1 MSGLRG
7 LPSPS
12 YIPTQKG
19 LSLTFLFVVPVRACS
34 QSMYYFW
41 LELRLLPLAYYQM
54 IPKSKMGLWSLLP
67 NDKHRQDNSCMCVC
81 MAYYFQAI
89 AIRFFW

>member
-7 LPSPS
+7 LPSTPS

-34 QSMYYFW
+34 QSMYIF
-41 LELRLLPLAYYQM
+41 LVGTPFTATCLLSND
-54 IPKSKMGLWSLLP
+54 SKIENGAVVVTT
-67 NDKHRQDNSCMCVC
+67 K
-81 MAYYFQAI
+81 
-89 AIRFFW
+89 